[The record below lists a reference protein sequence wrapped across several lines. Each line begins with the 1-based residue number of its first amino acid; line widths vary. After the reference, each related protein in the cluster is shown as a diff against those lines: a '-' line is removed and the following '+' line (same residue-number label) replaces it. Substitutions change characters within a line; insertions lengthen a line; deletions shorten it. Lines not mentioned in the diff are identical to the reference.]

1 MKKPVLLITLCLTG
15 IISFAQFTLPG
26 KVIDAETKE
35 PLPGAS
41 VFAQNTTRGTTSDKD
56 GVFHLYLDKG
66 GYELII
72 SFTGYT
78 SKSISVQGTD
88 NSELTVELSKADNS
102 MSEVVIKSSNEV
114 PDGW

>member
-1 MKKPVLLITLCLTG
+1 MKKPVLLITLCFAC
-15 IISFAQFTLPG
+15 IISFAQFTLNG
-26 KVIDAETKE
+26 KVVDAETKE

-41 VFAQNTTRGTTSDKD
+41 VFAQNTTKGTTSDKD

-102 MSEVVIKSSNEV
+102 M
-114 PDGW
+114 